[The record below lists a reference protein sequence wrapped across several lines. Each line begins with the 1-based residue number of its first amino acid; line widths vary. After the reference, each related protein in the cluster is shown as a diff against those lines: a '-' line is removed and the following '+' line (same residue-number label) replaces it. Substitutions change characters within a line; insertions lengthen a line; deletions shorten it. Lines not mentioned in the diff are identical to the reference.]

1 MKENFI
7 NRTSKTVI
15 AFLAAIVVA
24 GFIPMTQAHAARA
37 DASSIRLVNNG
48 KASFITGEQKTEVYY
63 GNFKQTKN
71 QDGSFKTEP
80 IKWRVLKNTN
90 EKAFLLADQ
99 NLDTRKFNETN
110 NQQTNITWTDSSIRA
125 WLNGTGDYTEDSF
138 VKDAFVSGE
147 KAAVA
152 QTETADNNQVSVSDD
167 ASIKDKVF
175 LLSVD
180 EAMDQDSGFTNS
192 TYSSEKRQ
200 AKNTDY
206 AASKRTQT
214 GNDWWL
220 RTQGKFNNSPIN
232 NSTACIYNSGYVS
245 RYGGSNGTLR
255 GIRPAM
261 NLDMKAVLFASSAD
275 QGKASGE
282 EGADALVENNG
293 TLSDQVKMTLKD
305 DGTIEGLDDHKDFV
319 VHPCEVTYDSGKK
332 EVTIP
337 YKNAVTGDNEYISAV
352 VTDKPI
358 TEEDAVVK
366 YYGRIAKA
374 SDENG
379 ASVKINTDGKMESGD
394 HLYVFNEQY
403 NGDRQTDFASGMK
416 EISIPPVSH
425 NLVKTNKADATC
437 TEDGHEAYWTCDHC
451 HKLFSDENGENEI
464 SEPVKIPAK
473 HDLKKTDKKN
483 PTCTKNGYEAY
494 WTCDHCHKLFSDAN
508 GKNEISEP
516 NEIAATGHKW
526 KKATCTEPM
535 TCAVCKKKSGKATG
549 HKWSAWKVTKKATY
563 KTKGQKQRV
572 CKNDPTHIQKKT
584 IPELK
589 VKGVLIA
596 KMTSNGKTKANIAWN
611 KINGADGYEVFFA
624 NCGKKKIDSVKT
636 INNNKTFKWTKSGL
650 KKHTTYRTIV
660 KAFIIKGGK
669 KEYVKSSP
677 CAHAYTT
684 NGTKNYTNSKKVIV
698 EKANVS
704 LKTKKTHKIKATV
717 VGYNESKKLMPEV
730 HAPKI
735 RYISTNNKIATV
747 TKSGLIEAK
756 SKGECKVYA
765 YAVNGAKAAITVTVK

>member
-24 GFIPMTQAHAARA
+24 GFIPITQAHAARA

-192 TYSSEKRQ
+192 TYNSEKRQ

-232 NSTACIYNSGYVS
+232 NSTAYISNSGSVS

-305 DGTIEGLDDHKDFV
+305 DGTIEGLDGHKDFV

-366 YYGRIAKA
+366 YYGRITKA

-425 NLVKTNKADATC
+425 NLVKTNKVDATC
-437 TEDGHEAYWTCDHC
+437 TEDGHEAYWTCRNCDRM
-451 HKLFSDENGENEI
+451 FSDENGENDPHGYRPARR
-464 SEPVKIPAK
+464 PV
-473 HDLKKTDKKN
+473 N
-483 PTCTKNGYEAY
+483 
-494 WTCDHCHKLFSDAN
+494 
-508 GKNEISEP
+508 
-516 NEIAATGHKW
+516 
-526 KKATCTEPM
+526 
-535 TCAVCKKKSGKATG
+535 
-549 HKWSAWKVTKKATY
+549 
-563 KTKGQKQRV
+563 R
-572 CKNDPTHIQKKT
+572 
-584 IPELK
+584 
-589 VKGVLIA
+589 
-596 KMTSNGKTKANIAWN
+596 
-611 KINGADGYEVFFA
+611 DGGPRA
-624 NCGKKKIDSVKT
+624 S
-636 INNNKTFKWTKSGL
+636 
-650 KKHTTYRTIV
+650 
-660 KAFIIKGGK
+660 
-669 KEYVKSSP
+669 
-677 CAHAYTT
+677 
-684 NGTKNYTNSKKVIV
+684 
-698 EKANVS
+698 
-704 LKTKKTHKIKATV
+704 
-717 VGYNESKKLMPEV
+717 
-730 HAPKI
+730 
-735 RYISTNNKIATV
+735 
-747 TKSGLIEAK
+747 
-756 SKGECKVYA
+756 
-765 YAVNGAKAAITVTVK
+765 